1 MDIERLN
8 KSQIVLLTLL
18 TSFVTSI
25 ATGIVTVS
33 LMEKAPPAITQTI
46 NRVVERTVE
55 KVVPAETQPAAA
67 ATVVTKEKTVTIRE
81 SDLVADAIAKV
92 RPSVVRVHTTNAGD
106 TATFIARGVYVAE
119 DIVVAPATGMTVG
132 ATYVVIGA
140 EASYDAKVAGINAG
154 LNVALLVVEKGSRF
168 TPASF
173 SKGSVVLGQTVVGI
187 SGATGIKIAQGIVT
201 GVSGEGE
208 LQTSF
213 DTSMEDL
220 VPGTSLIDTKGG
232 VIGMTAGKNSVV
244 TTSQLLE
251 FVQSFT
257 IPEDASPSSDAS

>member
-67 ATVVTKEKTVTIRE
+67 TVVTKEKTVTIRE

-92 RPSVVRVHTTNAGD
+92 RPSVVRVHATTAGD
-106 TATFIARGVYVAE
+106 ASTFIARGVYVAQ
-119 DIVVAPATGMTVG
+119 DVVVAPAGGMTVG
-132 ATYVVIGA
+132 ATYSVIGA
-140 EASYDAKVAGINAG
+140 EATYAAKVAGVNAG
-154 LNVALLVVEKGSRF
+154 LNIALLVVEKGSKF

-173 SKGSVVLGQTVVGI
+173 SQAPVVLGQTVVGI

-201 GVSGEGE
+201 GVTGEGE
-208 LQTSF
+208 SQTSF
-213 DTSMEDL
+213 DTSIEDL

-232 VIGMTAGKNSVV
+232 VIGLTTGKNSVV